1 MIILLNHGNRRY
13 LCNQLFPLANIM
25 VLGLETRQRVMFPSF
40 IPYAGSFVGSASG
53 ASPSFSLE
61 RKGGGPAASQALR
74 QNIWRLA
81 WLMARLG
88 KMCGVVRFRPWEI
101 DRYLN
106 LSAPETRNAVKAGA
120 RQVLRG
126 FYCIHDEALTAYGDR
141 VREYFK
147 LVPPLAAEVD
157 ACTTQARLG
166 ADVLIGVHLRM
177 GDYRDFLGGALFY
190 EGTEYRKVMESAAS
204 LFSGSKVRFMICSNE
219 SQPPELFHGLD
230 VCRGPGGAVTDLYAL
245 AGCDYV
251 IGAPS
256 TYSAWA
262 SFYGRTPRFVLP
274 ERTVEERQAGVVPAP
289 RLSDFKVHEWGYGAY
304 ESPSTTAEL
313 RLQPFAPASTDTLS

>member
-1 MIILLNHGNRRY
+1 MIIYVNWGSGKGRA

-40 IPYAGSFVGSASG
+40 IQYAGSFLGSASG

-61 RKGGGPAASQALR
+61 LKGGGPAANQALR

-88 KMCGVVRFRPWEI
+88 KMCGLVRFRPWEI

-126 FYCIHDEALTAYGDR
+126 FYCIHDEALTVYGDR
-141 VREYFK
+141 VREYFQ
-147 LVPPLAAEVD
+147 LVPALAAEVN
-157 ACTTQARLG
+157 ACTTQARRG

-177 GDYRDFLGGALFY
+177 GDYREFLGGALFY
-190 EGTEYRKVMESAAS
+190 EGAEYRQVMKRAAD
-204 LFSGSKVRFMICSNE
+204 LFTGRKVRFLICSNE
-219 SQPPELFHGLD
+219 KQPEELFRGLD
-230 VCRGPGGAVTDLYAL
+230 VRPGPGGAVTDLYAL
-245 AGCDYV
+245 AACDYI

-262 SFYGRTPRFVLP
+262 SFYGRAPRFVLP
-274 ERTVEERQAGVVPAP
+274 ERTPEQRQAGELPNPKLA
-289 RLSDFKVHEWGYGAY
+289 DFQVHDWGYGAY
-304 ESPSTTAEL
+304 ERPSPAAEL
-313 RLQPFAPASTDTLS
+313 RL

>member
-1 MIILLNHGNRRY
+1 MIILLNHGNKRY
-13 LCNQLFPLANIM
+13 LCNQLFPLANILA
-25 VLGLETRQRVMFPSF
+25 LGLETGQSVMFPSF

-53 ASPSFSLE
+53 WSPSFSLA
-61 RKGGGPAASQALR
+61 RKPSGPPASQTIR

-81 WLMARLG
+81 WLAARLG
-88 KMCGVVRFRPWEI
+88 KMGGLVRFRPWGI

-106 LSAPETRNAVKAGA
+106 LSAPETAGLVKGGA

-126 FYCIHDEALTAYGDR
+126 FYCIHDEALTTYGDQ

-147 LVPPLAAEVD
+147 LVPALAEEV
-157 ACTTQARLG
+157 AANIAQARQG

-190 EGTEYRKVMESAAS
+190 EATEYRQVMERVAA
-204 LFSGSKVRFMICSNE
+204 LFPDRRVRFTICSNE
-219 SQPPELFHGLD
+219 TQPPELFQGLE
-230 VCRGPGGAVTDLYAL
+230 VSRGPGGAVTDLYAL

-274 ERTVEERQAGVVPAP
+274 ERTVEQRQAGVVPEL
-289 RLSDFKVHEWGYGAY
+289 RLTDFKVHDWGYGAY
-304 ESPSTTAEL
+304 ESPCATAEL
-313 RLQPFAPASTDTLS
+313 RLK